1 MGRLDLRKQS
11 KSLSRGDTNIST
23 TTIIKTLSQELRLF
37 MGKIREVVARCL
49 EKAVLEAR
57 EEDMDTVEA
66 TAVGESHQVTITVEV
81 MIRPNHSSLVPIS
94 SIQEIF
100 RIYTAARS
108 SFKALTHE
116 WASQESTIKEKLLE
130 DLAL

>member
-23 TTIIKTLSQELRLF
+23 TTIIKTLSLELHLF
-37 MGKIREVVARCL
+37 MGKIREVVTRCL
-49 EKAVLEAR
+49 EKAVLVAR

-66 TAVGESHQVTITVEV
+66 TAVGESRQVTITDGV
-81 MIRPNHSSLVPIS
+81 MIKPNHSSLVPIS
-94 SIQEIF
+94 NIQEIS

-108 SFKALTHE
+108 SFKALIHG
-116 WASQESTIKEKLLE
+116 WASQESTIKGKLWE
-130 DLAL
+130 DRAL

>member
-1 MGRLDLRKQS
+1 
-11 KSLSRGDTNIST
+11 
-23 TTIIKTLSQELRLF
+23 
-37 MGKIREVVARCL
+37 MGKTREVVTRCL

-66 TAVGESHQVTITVEV
+66 TVVGESRQVTITVEV

-94 SIQEIF
+94 SIQEIS
-100 RIYTAARS
+100 RIFTAARS
-108 SFKALTHE
+108 SFKALIHG

-130 DLAL
+130 DRAL